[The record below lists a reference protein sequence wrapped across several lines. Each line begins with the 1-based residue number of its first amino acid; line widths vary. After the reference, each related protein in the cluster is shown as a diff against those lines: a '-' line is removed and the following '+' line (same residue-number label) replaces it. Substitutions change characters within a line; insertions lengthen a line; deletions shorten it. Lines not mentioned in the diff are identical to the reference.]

1 VTEQPADNRLIIRSV
16 RNLVEENHVSQNK
29 FDDVMSKRGFD
40 LFMKQVDPL
49 KSFLLQSDVDEF
61 RPFESKL
68 DDMLAKNN
76 ISFAYDV
83 YKRYLQRLNEVTPI
97 IHEQIDAEHDYT
109 VEEYIESDAK
119 SMKYAANMDELRD
132 RWRKRIKFDF
142 LAARADGDKDEE
154 TREKLHRRYRTYYKT
169 KSQTDVY
176 ELLEMYLS
184 SLTGAMDPHTNY
196 MAPREKDNFDMHIS
210 LKLNG
215 IGATLRA
222 DDGSTIVESIVPGG
236 AADKDGRLKVGDE
249 IVAVQQED
257 GSSPVET
264 LDMKI
269 DDVVSMIRG
278 QAGTKVKLHVK
289 PKLGGDREVFEI
301 TRAVIKLEDSAAQS
315 EILERGQKPD
325 GSPYRIGFIKLPSFY
340 LDMEGARNN
349 REDYRRTS
357 KDMEAILKTFN
368 DSRVDVVVLDL
379 GRNGGGSLPEA
390 IATTGLFIDYGP
402 VVQVKEPNSAAKP
415 MLDENRSIT
424 WRGPLVVKTSQLSA
438 SASEIFAGAIQDYE
452 RGLIVGDPKT
462 HGKGTVQTLLDLAPA
477 LFGAGA
483 SKPLGALK
491 LTIQQFYLPDGRST
505 QLEGV
510 AADVILPS
518 MTAEM
523 DLSES
528 DLEYALPMDSVRPQ
542 PHKDYTMVNSAMKA
556 KLQQESTE
564 RVTKSPEFEKLLSR
578 IEAYRK
584 QKSEKTIPLKESE
597 YMARRKELSS
607 EKEEQEQLEAK
618 AERDKTYVN
627 NFYNEEVLSV
637 AIDYIKALQQENKLV
652 VK

>member
-1 VTEQPADNRLIIRSV
+1 
-16 RNLVEENHVSQNK
+16 
-29 FDDVMSKRGFD
+29 
-40 LFMKQVDPL
+40 
-49 KSFLLQSDVDEF
+49 
-61 RPFESKL
+61 
-68 DDMLAKNN
+68 
-76 ISFAYDV
+76 
-83 YKRYLQRLNEVTPI
+83 
-97 IHEQIDAEHDYT
+97 
-109 VEEYIESDAK
+109 
-119 SMKYAANMDELRD
+119 
-132 RWRKRIKFDF
+132 
-142 LAARADGDKDEE
+142 
-154 TREKLHRRYRTYYKT
+154 
-169 KSQTDVY
+169 
-176 ELLEMYLS
+176 
-184 SLTGAMDPHTNY
+184 
-196 MAPREKDNFDMHIS
+196 
-210 LKLNG
+210 
-215 IGATLRA
+215 
-222 DDGSTIVESIVPGG
+222 
-236 AADKDGRLKVGDE
+236 
-249 IVAVQQED
+249 
-257 GSSPVET
+257 
-264 LDMKI
+264 
-269 DDVVSMIRG
+269 
-278 QAGTKVKLHVK
+278 
-289 PKLGGDREVFEI
+289 
-301 TRAVIKLEDSAAQS
+301 
-315 EILERGQKPD
+315 
-325 GSPYRIGFIKLPSFY
+325 
-340 LDMEGARNN
+340 
-349 REDYRRTS
+349 
-357 KDMEAILKTFN
+357 
-368 DSRVDVVVLDL
+368 VVLDL
-379 GRNGGGSLPEA
+379 SRNGGGSLPEA

-542 PHKDYTMVNSAMKA
+542 PHKDYTMVNSAMKS